1 MIEQSDATQLP
12 GHTHVARKAYLSAIQ
27 GAAAQH
33 LGVPRSTVSASLDES
48 ETPMSVHVAAPIPNA
63 LLTTC
68 PTGSLI
74 GALGRVRRDL
84 RSFLTH
90 LLGAEVGTIDM
101 SVTSIYYPSERSEN
115 INTQTQVRRRR
126 VE

>member
-1 MIEQSDATQLP
+1 MIEQSDVTQLP

-48 ETPMSVHVAAPIPNA
+48 ETPLTVRVAAPIPNT

-74 GALGRVRRDL
+74 GTLGRVRSDL
-84 RSFLTH
+84 RSFLTN

-101 SVTSIYYPSERSEN
+101 SVTSIYYPSEHSEN
-115 INTQTQVRRRR
+115 THAQAQVRRRR